1 MLSPMASPSNA
12 PEQHAQL
19 VRELA
24 ELPDGERRAVVAAA
38 ERAATQAHRDVVA
51 SWRTVRA
58 AIGVVKGQSAD
69 AIEDTAR
76 LYDG

>member
-1 MLSPMASPSNA
+1 MASPSNA
-12 PEQHAQL
+12 PEQHAEL

-38 ERAATQAHRDVVA
+38 ERAAAHAHRDAVA
-51 SWRTVRA
+51 PWATVRA
-58 AIGVVKGQSAD
+58 AIGAMGGQPAD
-69 AIEDTAR
+69 AVEDTAR

>member
-1 MLSPMASPSNA
+1 MASPSNA

-24 ELPDGERRAVVAAA
+24 ELPDSERRAVVAAA
-38 ERAATQAHRDVVA
+38 ERAAAHAHRDVVA
-51 SWRTVRA
+51 SWQTIRA
-58 AIGVVKGQSAD
+58 AIGVVKGQAAD

>member
-1 MLSPMASPSNA
+1 MASPSNS
-12 PEQHAQL
+12 PELHAQL

-38 ERAATQAHRDVVA
+38 ERAAAHAHRDVIA

-58 AIGVVKGQSAD
+58 AIGVVKGLPAD
-69 AIEDTAR
+69 AVEDTAR

>member
-1 MLSPMASPSNA
+1 VTSPSNA
-12 PEQHAQL
+12 PEPHAEL

-24 ELPDGERRAVVAAA
+24 ELPDSERRAVVAAA
-38 ERAATQAHRDVVA
+38 ERAAAQSHRDVVA

-58 AIGVVKGQSAD
+58 AIGVVKGQPAD
-69 AIEDTAR
+69 AVEDTAR

>member
-1 MLSPMASPSNA
+1 MASPSNA
-12 PEQHAQL
+12 PDRHAQL
-19 VRELA
+19 VRDLA
-24 ELPDGERRAVVAAA
+24 ELPDTERRAVVAAA
-38 ERAATQAHRDVVA
+38 ERAAAQAHRDVVA

-58 AIGVVKGQSAD
+58 AIGIMKGQTAD

>member
-1 MLSPMASPSNA
+1 MASPSNA

-24 ELPDGERRAVVAAA
+24 ELPDNERRAVVAAA
-38 ERAATQAHRDVVA
+38 ERAAARTHGHTVA

-58 AIGVVKGQSAD
+58 AIGVVKGQTAD
-69 AIEDTAR
+69 AIEDTTR

>member
-1 MLSPMASPSNA
+1 VTSPSNA
-12 PEQHAQL
+12 PELHAEL

-24 ELPDGERRAVVAAA
+24 ELPESERRAVVAAA
-38 ERAATQAHRDVVA
+38 ERAAARSHRGVVA

-58 AIGVVKGQSAD
+58 AIGVLKGQPAN
-69 AIEDTAR
+69 AVEDTAR

>member
-1 MLSPMASPSNA
+1 MTSPSNA
-12 PEQHAQL
+12 PEPHAEL

-24 ELPDGERRAVVAAA
+24 ELPDTERRAVVAAA
-38 ERAATQAHRDVVA
+38 ERAAAQSDRHVVA

-58 AIGVVKGQSAD
+58 AIGVVKGQAAD
-69 AIEDTAR
+69 AMEDTAR

>member
-1 MLSPMASPSNA
+1 VTSPSNA
-12 PEQHAQL
+12 PEQHAEL

-24 ELPDGERRAVVAAA
+24 ELPDRERRAVVAAA
-38 ERAATQAHRDVVA
+38 EKAAAQSYRDVVA

-58 AIGVVKGQSAD
+58 AIGVVKGQPAD
-69 AIEDTAR
+69 AVEDTSR

>member
-1 MLSPMASPSNA
+1 MASPSKA
-12 PEQHAQL
+12 PDQHAHL

-38 ERAATQAHRDVVA
+38 ERAAAQGHRDVVA

-58 AIGVVKGQSAD
+58 AIGVVKGKPAD
-69 AIEDTAR
+69 AIEDTAH

>member
-1 MLSPMASPSNA
+1 MAAPSNA
-12 PEQHAQL
+12 PEQHAKL

-38 ERAATQAHRDVVA
+38 ERAAAHAHRGVIA

-58 AIGVVKGQSAD
+58 AIGVVKGQPAD